1 MTRNHNDRDSVI
13 QITTR
18 GRYAVGA
25 VLHIALHSEIG
36 PVPLSEISVC
46 QNISTSY
53 VDQIFAALRPAGII
67 EGIPGPGGGYRLARP
82 ASHISVAEILA
93 AVERGKDSSIYR
105 SPLEG
110 AVWSSL
116 MAGIEGLM
124 ERITMADLVERPAV
138 REWLLREY
146 QGGPWRCETCGV
158 YTDRRAAVSSYVP
171 KRRAM

>member
-1 MTRNHNDRDSVI
+1 MIDAQDRDSVI

-93 AVERGKDSSIYR
+93 AVERPGDGSVYR
-105 SPLEG
+105 SALEG
-110 AVWSSL
+110 AVWTRL
-116 MAGIEGLM
+116 MAGIEALM
-124 ERITMADLVERPAV
+124 DRVTMADLVERPPV

-158 YTDRRAAVSSYVP
+158 YTERRAGFGGYLP